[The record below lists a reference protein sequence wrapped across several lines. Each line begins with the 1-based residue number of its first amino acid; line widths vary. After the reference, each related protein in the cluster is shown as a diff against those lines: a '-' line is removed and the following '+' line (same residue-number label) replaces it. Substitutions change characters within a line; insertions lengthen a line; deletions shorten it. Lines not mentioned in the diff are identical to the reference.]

1 MKKDKQ
7 HIREALLEGVLEIV
21 FTLLFFGIGAFII
34 SLFGLDLD
42 SPSIDFDL
50 IVLIGIFVFFA
61 ALAAVCF
68 LVTRIKKHLKKKHA
82 QERR

>member
-34 SLFGLDLD
+34 SSFGLDLD
-42 SPSIDFDL
+42 SPSVDFDL
-50 IVLIGIFVFFA
+50 IVLIGILVFFV
-61 ALAAVCF
+61 ALAAASF
-68 LVTRIKKHLKKKHA
+68 FVTRIKKHLKKKHM
-82 QERR
+82 QERQ